1 MKKNQKITDKKNCRF
16 LITVTFESELKKE
29 F

>member
-1 MKKNQKITDKKNCRF
+1 MKKNHKITDKKNCRF

>member
-1 MKKNQKITDKKNCRF
+1 MKKNHKITDKKNYSF